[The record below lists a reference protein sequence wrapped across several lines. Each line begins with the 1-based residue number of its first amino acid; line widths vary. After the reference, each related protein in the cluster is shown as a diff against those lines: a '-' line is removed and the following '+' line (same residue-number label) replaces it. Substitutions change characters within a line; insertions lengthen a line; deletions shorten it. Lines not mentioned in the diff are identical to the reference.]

1 MTKLILTES
10 TNYKHHII
18 DNTYKVYE
26 VENVTGYIYA
36 NFKSWELEVND
47 IVNDNILNDNIIEY
61 NYYFIADTLYDEA
74 FGHWVVETGIYLP
87 LFITLKKSYP
97 TLKLVLRSEK
107 VYKKLF
113 CDFFGIKDVVYSLE
127 PNNVSFFPSPISS
140 LNDNNITDEFIKQTR
155 IFRDYFIPTSPLEHE
170 FVILPRQIKEN
181 FAPNDRSIC
190 FKNLINH
197 LGERARILNTDE
209 ITNLEDQINIV
220 NSGKNICLP
229 EGSAFYVNGL
239 FCKNKTIYIVDITD
253 VHKANAQNY
262 IKTLK
267 ALFLLKLHTEY
278 NNVIYISQIDLIIKT
293 IET

>member
-1 MTKLILTES
+1 MAKLTLTNL
-10 TNYKHHII
+10 TNYKNHMI

-26 VENVTGYIYA
+26 VENVTGYKYV
-36 NFKSWELEVND
+36 NFNSWELEVND
-47 IVNDNILNDNIIEY
+47 IVINNSLNENIVE
-61 NYYFIADTLYDEA
+61 YYFIADTFIDEA
-74 FGHWVVETGIYLP
+74 FLHWVVETGIYLP

-113 CDFFGIKDVVYSLE
+113 CDFFGIKDIVYSIE
-127 PNNVSFFPSPISS
+127 PNNICFFPSPISA

-170 FVILPRQIKEN
+170 FVILPRQTKEN
-181 FAPNDRSIC
+181 YAPNDRAFC

-209 ITNLEDQINIV
+209 ITKLEDQINIV
-220 NSGKNICLP
+220 NSGKNICVT
-229 EGSAFYVNGL
+229 EGSPFYVNGL
-239 FCKNKTIYIVDITD
+239 FCKNKNIYVVDISEGYK
-253 VHKANAQNY
+253 HQPELY
-262 IKTLK
+262 IKMKFILE
-267 ALFLLKLHTEY
+267 LHKEY

>member
-1 MTKLILTES
+1 MVKLTLTNL
-10 TNYKHHII
+10 TNYKHHMI

-36 NFKSWELEVND
+36 NFNSWELEVND
-47 IVNDNILNDNIIEY
+47 NKVND
-61 NYYFIADTLYDEA
+61 NYYFIADTFYDDT
-74 FGHWVVETGIYLP
+74 FGHWVAETGIYLP

-113 CDFFGIKDVVYSLE
+113 CDFFGIKDIVYSIE
-127 PNNVSFFPSPISS
+127 PNNICFFPSPISAV
-140 LNDNNITDEFIKQTR
+140 NDNNITDEFIKQTR
-155 IFRDYFIPTSPLEHE
+155 IFRDCFMPTSPLEHE

-181 FAPNDRSIC
+181 YAPNNRAFC

-197 LGERARILNTDE
+197 LDERARILNTDE
-209 ITNLEDQINIV
+209 ITKLEDQINIV
-220 NSGKNICLP
+220 NSGKNICVT
-229 EGSAFYVNGL
+229 EGAAFYVNGL
-239 FCKNKTIYIVDITD
+239 FCKNKNIYVVDISEGYK
-253 VHKANAQNY
+253 HQPELY
-262 IKTLK
+262 IKLK
-267 ALFLLKLHTEY
+267 FILELHKEY

>member
-1 MTKLILTES
+1 MVKLILTEL
-10 TNYKHHII
+10 TNYKHHMI

-47 IVNDNILNDNIIEY
+47 IVNDNILNHDIIEY
-61 NYYFIADTLYDEA
+61 NYYFIADTLYDDA
-74 FGHWVVETGIYLP
+74 FGHWVAETGIYLP

-140 LNDNNITDEFIKQTR
+140 LNDNNITEEFIKQTR
-155 IFRDYFIPTSPLEHE
+155 IFRDCFMPTSPLEHE
-170 FVILPRQIKEN
+170 FVILPRQTKEN
-181 FAPNDRSIC
+181 CIPNDRVFC

-209 ITNLEDQINIV
+209 ITKLEDQINIV
-220 NSGKNICLP
+220 NSGKNICVT
-229 EGSAFYVNGL
+229 EGSPFYVNGL
-239 FCKNKTIYIVDITD
+239 FCKNKNIYVVDISEGYKHQCVIYNKLT
-253 VHKANAQNY
+253 
-262 IKTLK
+262 
-267 ALFLLKLHTEY
+267 FLLELHKEY